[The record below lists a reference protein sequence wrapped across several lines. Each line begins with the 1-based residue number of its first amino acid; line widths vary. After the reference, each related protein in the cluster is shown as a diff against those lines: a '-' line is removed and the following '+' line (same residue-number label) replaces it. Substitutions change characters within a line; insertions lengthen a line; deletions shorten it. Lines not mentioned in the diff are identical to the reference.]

1 MRGEMLPIRL
11 LEDLTG
17 SLLRFEAASNDEPKG

>member
-1 MRGEMLPIRL
+1 MNHFVIRL

-17 SLLRFEAASNDEPKG
+17 SLLYHCCL